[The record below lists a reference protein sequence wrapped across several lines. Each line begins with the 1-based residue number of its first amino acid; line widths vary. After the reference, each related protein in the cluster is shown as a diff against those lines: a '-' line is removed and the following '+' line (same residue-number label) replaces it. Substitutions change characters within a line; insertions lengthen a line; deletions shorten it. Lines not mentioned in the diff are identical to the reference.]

1 MNAVLIYPHQ
11 LFEKPIE
18 VANATYFLLEEHLF
32 FSQYNFHK
40 QKLVFHRAS
49 MEQYKSYL
57 TKQGKKV
64 VYVERC
70 DTRGFVADLAQNGYT
85 SVTCYQVSDD
95 FLQKRLR
102 KFTEKHNI
110 GLTLEASPMFLT
122 SADELKTLF
131 SPRTPGHASFYKA
144 QRKRLGI
151 LVEEDQPFGGKWSFD
166 EDNRKKYPKGKQ
178 PPRIESIGLNDYL
191 LEAQRYVDSHFKNNL
206 GSGEFELVYPTNHI
220 EAKAWL
226 KDFLQ
231 HRFEEFGPYEDAIV
245 ANESI
250 LNHSVLTPMLNVG
263 MLEPQYVIDEVIAFA
278 GKNDIPINSL
288 EGFIRQIIGWREY
301 IHGLYVFNGIEQRT
315 TNYWSFTHKMPKAF
329 YDATTG
335 IEPIDQTIRKLQHT
349 GYCHHIERLMILG
362 NFMLLCEIDPDAVY
376 QWFMEFFIDAYDW
389 VMVPNVYGM
398 SQFADGGIMATK
410 PYISGS
416 NYVLKMSDYKKGE
429 WCTIWDGLFWRFM
442 LKQRDFFQS
451 NPRLV
456 MLLRNYDRMAA
467 ERKEMLNKA
476 ALDFLTRLHN

>member
-18 VANATYFLLEEHLF
+18 VPNATYFLLEEHLF

-49 MEQYKSYL
+49 MKQYESYL

-102 KFTEKHNI
+102 KFTEEHNI
-110 GLTLEASPMFLT
+110 GLNLEASPMFLT

-131 SPRTPGHASFYKA
+131 SPRIPGHASFYKA

-178 PPRIESIGLNDYL
+178 APRIESFGLNDYL
-191 LEAQRYVDSHFKNNL
+191 PESQRYVDSHFKNNL
-206 GSGEFELVYPTNHI
+206 GSLDFELVYPTNHL
-220 EAKAWL
+220 EAKTWL

-263 MLEPQYVIDEVIAFA
+263 LLEPQYVIDEVLALA

-288 EGFIRQIIGWREY
+288 EGFIRHIIGWREY
-301 IHGLYVFNGIEQRT
+301 IHGLYVFNGVEQRT
-315 TNYWSFTHKMPKAF
+315 TNYWSFTQKMPKAF

-335 IEPIDQTIRKLQHT
+335 IEPIDQTISKLQQT

-429 WCTIWDGLFWRFM
+429 WCNIWDGLFWRFM

-451 NPRLV
+451 NPRLA
-456 MLLRNYDRMAA
+456 MLLRNYDRMAP

-476 ALDFLTRLHN
+476 ASDFLTRLHN